1 MITQNLA
8 LVQERIEKAA
18 KRAGRNP
25 SEIRLISVTKTANI
39 AQLKEA
45 ISAGMSD
52 IGENRVGD
60 ALLKYNALGELAKS
74 IKWHMIGHLQAN
86 KVKKCLGIFDI
97 IHSLDSIG
105 LAGEIDKQAKAIG
118 SPFGEAKGSPLGE
131 AKGRRVDCLI
141 EVNVSGEASKY
152 GIKPDSVYGF
162 VKETTCFSNIN
173 IIGLMAMA
181 PIVKDPEDTRPYF
194 KKLRF
199 LRDNLNQSGLE
210 YTDIKELSMG
220 MTQDF
225 EVAVEEGATFIRVG
239 TAIFKN

>member
-1 MITQNLA
+1 MITQNLS

-18 KRAGRNP
+18 KRAGSDP
-25 SEIRLISVTKTANI
+25 SEIRLISVTKNANI
-39 AQLKEA
+39 AQIKEA
-45 ISAGMSD
+45 VSAGVSD

-60 ALLKYNALGELAKS
+60 ALLKYNALGELAQS

-86 KVKKCLGIFDI
+86 KVKKCLGIFDV

-105 LAGEIDKQAKAIG
+105 LAQEIDKQAKAIG
-118 SPFGEAKGSPLGE
+118 
-131 AKGRRVDCLI
+131 RQVDCLI

-152 GIKPDSVYGF
+152 GIKPDSVCGF
-162 VKETTCFSNIN
+162 VKEAACFSNIN

-181 PIVKDPEDTRPYF
+181 PIVKDPEDARPYF

-199 LRDNLNQSGLE
+199 LRDRLNQSGPE
-210 YTDIKELSMG
+210 HAGIKELSMG

-225 EVAVEEGATFIRVG
+225 EVAVEEGATFVRVG
-239 TAIFKN
+239 TAIFQ